1 MTSSSQSCFS
11 GAPELGPRTAGRSVI
26 RLAFC
31 TDNFQIGGTELN
43 AVRWAE
49 HLSPERFQL
58 TVVHFQADGPL
69 RARYQQ
75 AGVKLVHLPLRNM
88 YGPAAVRQGIR
99 LARFLAR
106 ERIQEIGRASC

>member
-1 MTSSSQSCFS
+1 M
-11 GAPELGPRTAGRSVI
+11 I
-26 RLAFC
+26 RLAYC
-31 TDNFQIGGTELN
+31 IDNFQIGGTELN

-69 RARYQQ
+69 RARYEQ
-75 AGVKLVHLPLRNM
+75 AGVRLVHLPLRNM

-99 LARFLAR
+99 LARFLA
-106 ERIQEIGRASC
+106 GRTGSS

>member
-1 MTSSSQSCFS
+1 MTCSSLRCRF
-11 GAPELGPRTAGRSVI
+11 GIHERPAGTTSRAVI

-49 HLSPERFQL
+49 RLSPERFQL
-58 TVVHFQADGPL
+58 SVVHIQADGPL
-69 RARYQQ
+69 RARYER
-75 AGVKLVHLPLRNM
+75 AGAKLVHLPLRNM
-88 YGPAAVRQGIR
+88 YGPAAVRPGIR

-106 ERIQEIGRASC
+106 ERIQGFHAP